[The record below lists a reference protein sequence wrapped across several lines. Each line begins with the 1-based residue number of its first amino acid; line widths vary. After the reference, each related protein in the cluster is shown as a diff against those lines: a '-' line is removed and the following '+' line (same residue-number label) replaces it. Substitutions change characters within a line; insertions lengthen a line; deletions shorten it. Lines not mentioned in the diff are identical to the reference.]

1 MTANVIRG
9 EVEIDLAG
17 MTFTLRPSYEAVVAC
32 EDQVGLSLTEMA
44 VEADKGSLHINQLA
58 IIVVE
63 LVRAWGKETGSKPAQ
78 GLSTKKVGALI
89 FTNGVMTVSP
99 RVAIVLSQAAA
110 GGVDASGKEKPI
122 LDTIPSSIG
131 ASSPGS
137 PPPPS
142 DGPQANS
149 GPRRRTS
156 SGRPSKRG
164 GK

>member
-9 EVEIDLAG
+9 EVDIDLAG

-32 EDQVGLSLTEMA
+32 EEQVGLSLTEMA

-122 LDTIPSSIG
+122 QELIQPSIG
-131 ASSPGS
+131 ENSPGS
-137 PPPPS
+137 QQPPS
-142 DGPQANS
+142 GGQPANS
-149 GPRRRTS
+149 GRRPRTS
-156 SGRPSKRG
+156 SGRRSKPG